1 MTVTF
6 DHVSACYGR
15 RTILEDVSFTAHS
28 GGITVLIGRNGAGKS
43 TLLSCLTGGKRDYG
57 GTITLD
63 GADIRHLSAPR
74 RARLCACLPQ
84 ILPRPHVTV
93 RELAAFGRAPYA
105 PLGHLSREDRQAA
118 EAALEAVG
126 LAPMADAFVD
136 LLSGGERK
144 KAFFAM
150 TLAQDTPLI
159 LLDEPTAHLDTVSRF
174 EFLDLVTHLRSTLGK
189 TFLVVM
195 HELPEVLRCA
205 DRIVA
210 LDGGR
215 LVFNGDARECLA
227 QEIPQRYFRIRVSGT
242 AEEGYAVGPL
252 APGKSAPAPS
262 GIRDSQ
268 AC

>member
-6 DHVSACYGR
+6 THVSARYGR
-15 RTILEDVSFTAHS
+15 RTILEDVSFTADS
-28 GGITVLIGRNGAGKS
+28 GGVTALIGRNGAGKS
-43 TLLSCLTGGKRDYG
+43 TLLSCLAGSKRDYG

-63 GADIRHLSAPR
+63 GTDLRTLSTAR

-105 PLGHLSREDRQAA
+105 PLGHLSPADRAAA
-118 EAALEAVG
+118 EEAIEAVG
-126 LAPMADAFVD
+126 LTHMADAFVD

-150 TLAQDTPLI
+150 TLAQDAPLI
-159 LLDEPTAHLDTVSRF
+159 LLDEPTAHLDTVARF
-174 EFLDLVTHLRSTLGK
+174 EFLDLVLSLRDKLGK

-205 DRIVA
+205 DRIVV
-210 LDGGR
+210 LDGGH
-215 LVFNGDARECLA
+215 LVFNGDAAGCLA
-227 QEIPQRYFRIRVSGT
+227 ENVPQRYFRIQLSGS
-242 AEEGYAVGPL
+242 AEDGYAVRPL
-252 APGKSAPAPS
+252 AAAK
-262 GIRDSQ
+262 Q
-268 AC
+268 A